1 MARITQTPTLG
12 HKMNFFKRKKLEEQL
27 ELEELLKRVLTPIVK
42 DIINSTIREDIKKVF
57 LDLQIPDR
65 LLIQAV
71 STIDVMIQQE
81 TSKLFDAYKDQIK
94 AFLKKWGN

>member
-1 MARITQTPTLG
+1 
-12 HKMNFFKRKKLEEQL
+12 MNFFKRKKLEEQL
-27 ELEELLKRVLTPIVK
+27 ELEELLKRVLTPIVE
-42 DIINSTIREDIKKVF
+42 DIINSTIKEDIKKIF
-57 LDLQIPDR
+57 LDLQIPDK

-94 AFLKKWGN
+94 AF

>member
-1 MARITQTPTLG
+1 
-12 HKMNFFKRKKLEEQL
+12 MNFFKRKKLEEQL
-27 ELEELLKRVLTPIVK
+27 ELEELLKRILTPIVE
-42 DIINSTIREDIKKVF
+42 DIINSTIKENIKKIF
-57 LDLQIPDR
+57 LDLQIPDK

-94 AFLKKWGN
+94 AF

>member
-1 MARITQTPTLG
+1 
-12 HKMNFFKRKKLEEQL
+12 MNFFKRKKLEEQL
-27 ELEELLKRVLTPIVK
+27 ELEELLKRVLTPIVE
-42 DIINSTIREDIKKVF
+42 DIINSTIKEDIKKIF
-57 LDLQIPDR
+57 LDLQIPDK